1 MTNTAVAS
9 LKTLSPEAFAALGA
23 PELAYVK
30 PVKVDG
36 NYAYAVH
43 AADGRELAVFADRS
57 LAFTTAQQNDLL
69 LVSVH

>member
-1 MTNTAVAS
+1 MANTATTA
-9 LKTLSPEAFAALGA
+9 LKQLSPEAFAALGA

-30 PVKVDG
+30 PVKIDG

-57 LAFTTAQQNDLL
+57 LAFTAAQRNDLVP
-69 LVSVH
+69 VSVH